1 MTSTTLVRT
10 FLDHVF
16 AARLDDALALVA
28 PDARF
33 IGTRPTPSPHN
44 PLYGTFN
51 GPQGARQFF
60 AAFAQMLVPGAFTIE
75 AAFGEGPHAALHG
88 TLRHTSRQTGKPF
101 ASDWALVCEVRGG
114 RIVLYHFFEDTEAL
128 REAITA

>member
-1 MTSTTLVRT
+1 MTTPANDSTP
-10 FLDHVF
+10 
-16 AARLDDALALVA
+16 AA
-28 PDARF
+28 ARF

-44 PLYGTFN
+44 PLYGTFT

-60 AAFAQMLVPGAFTIE
+60 AAFAQVLAPGAFTIE

>member
-1 MTSTTLVRT
+1 MTATTLVRT

-16 AARLDDALALVA
+16 AGRLDDALALVA

-33 IGTRPTPSPHN
+33 IATRPTPNPHN
-44 PLYGTFN
+44 PLHGTFV
-51 GPQGARQFF
+51 GPEGARRFF
-60 AAFAQMLVPGAFTIE
+60 TGFGQLLEPGAFHVE

-101 ASDWALVCEVRGG
+101 ASDWALICRVQDG
-114 RIVLYHFFEDTEAL
+114 RLALYHFFEDTEAL
-128 REAITA
+128 REALAP

>member
-1 MTSTTLVRT
+1 MGFGMHGV
-10 FLDHVF
+10 VF
-16 AARLDDALALVA
+16 GWAIFALVL
-28 PDARF
+28 
-33 IGTRPTPSPHN
+33 IG
-44 PLYGTFN
+44 LE
-51 GPQGARQFF
+51 
-60 AAFAQMLVPGAFTIE
+60 MLAPGAFTIE